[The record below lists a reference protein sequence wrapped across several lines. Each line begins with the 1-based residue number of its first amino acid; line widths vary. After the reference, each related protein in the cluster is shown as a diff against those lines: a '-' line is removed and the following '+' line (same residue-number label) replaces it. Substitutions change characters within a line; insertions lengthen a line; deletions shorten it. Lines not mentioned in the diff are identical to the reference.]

1 MSIFS
6 TVMKAVGGSVGT
18 AVTAGLDKV
27 KTYLPQGVQN
37 FLTTYSPISSA
48 DIGTEIGNIIGNI
61 GSVPDP
67 NDPQARLRRPSTRF
81 SDLPSPGVISA
92 RSMTSQRLN
101 APGKAALMPLGSTQL
116 ISKAIQDARVQSKLA
131 KLGGFNIP
139 TPNLKGGIT
148 ISLTS
153 AAVPSATLS
162 RKYGTTTTK
171 VT

>member
-37 FLTTYSPISSA
+37 FLSTYSPISSA
-48 DIGTEIGNIIGNI
+48 DIGTEISSIIGNI
-61 GSVPDP
+61 GAPPDP
-67 NDPQARLRRPSTRF
+67 NKPRRQTTSF
-81 SDLPSPGVISA
+81 SDLPSPGMISA

-101 APGKAALMPLGSTQL
+101 APGKAALMPLGSTER

-153 AAVPSATLS
+153 AAVPSASLS